1 MCKYSYLFDDDRGLF
16 NVLINGIPNVDG
28 NMLSNIVQ
36 TFIVFDEQKLQIVF
50 LKIDFL
56 YGTVDNFSKIKRI
69 DCQDILKKLNECFK
83 KEKPDN
89 LDIELQLFN
98 RWGDIKEIT
107 NFNECTCSK
116 ILYED
121 KDKLI
126 VEFDYKNSKNTI
138 LNGTTDK

>member
-1 MCKYSYLFDDDRGLF
+1 MCKYSYLFEDDRGLF

-28 NMLSNIVQ
+28 NILSNIVQ
-36 TFIVFDEQKLQIVF
+36 TFIVYDEQKLQIVF
-50 LKIDFL
+50 LKFDL
-56 YGTVDNFSKIKRI
+56 YSTGDKFSKIERI
-69 DCQDILKKLNECFK
+69 DCQGIFKKLNKCFK

-89 LDIELQLFN
+89 LNIELQLLN
-98 RWGDIKEIT
+98 RWGDIKEVT

-121 KDKLI
+121 EDKLI

>member
-1 MCKYSYLFDDDRGLF
+1 MCKYSYLFEDDRGLF

-28 NMLSNIVQ
+28 NVLSNIVQ
-36 TFIVFDEQKLQIVF
+36 TFVVNDEQKLQIVF
-50 LKIDFL
+50 LKVDLYSTGDKFL
-56 YGTVDNFSKIKRI
+56 KIERVN
-69 DCQDILKKLNECFK
+69 CQEIFKKLNECFK
-83 KEKPDN
+83 KEKLDN
-89 LDIELQLFN
+89 LDIKLQLFN

-107 NFNECTCSK
+107 IFNECTCSK

-126 VEFDYKNSKNTI
+126 VEFDYKNSENTI

>member
-1 MCKYSYLFDDDRGLF
+1 MCKYSYLFEDDRGLF
-16 NVLINGIPNVDG
+16 NVLITGIPNVDG

-36 TFIVFDEQKLQIVF
+36 TFIVLHEQKLQIVF

-56 YGTVDNFSKIKRI
+56 ITGDKFSKIKRI
-69 DCQDILKKLNECFK
+69 DCQDILKKLNICFK

-98 RWGDIKEIT
+98 RWGDIKEKI

-126 VEFDYKNSKNTI
+126 VEFEYKNSENTI

>member
-1 MCKYSYLFDDDRGLF
+1 MCKYSYLFEDDRGLF
-16 NVLINGIPNVDG
+16 NVLINGIPNVNG
-28 NMLSNIVQ
+28 NVLSNIVQ

-50 LKIDFL
+50 LKFDFYL
-56 YGTVDNFSKIKRI
+56 SGDKFSKIERI
-69 DCQDILKKLNECFK
+69 DYQDIFKKLNECFK

-89 LDIELQLFN
+89 LNIELQLFN
-98 RWGDIKEIT
+98 RRGDIKEVT

>member
-1 MCKYSYLFDDDRGLF
+1 MCKYSYLFEDDRGLF

-28 NMLSNIVQ
+28 NVLSNIVQ
-36 TFIVFDEQKLQIVF
+36 TFIVNDEQKLQIVF
-50 LKIDFL
+50 CNFYL
-56 YGTVDNFSKIKRI
+56 YLTGDKFSKIERI
-69 DCQDILKKLNECFK
+69 DCRDIFEKLNICFK

-98 RWGDIKEIT
+98 RCGDIKEIT

-126 VEFDYKNSKNTI
+126 VEFEYKNSKNTI

>member
-1 MCKYSYLFDDDRGLF
+1 MCKYSYLFEDDRGLF
-16 NVLINGIPNVDG
+16 NVLINGIPNVNG
-28 NMLSNIVQ
+28 NVLSNIVQ
-36 TFIVFDEQKLQIVF
+36 TFVVNDEQKLQIVF
-50 LKIDFL
+50 LKFDSYL
-56 YGTVDNFSKIKRI
+56 TGDKFSKIKRI
-69 DCQDILKKLNECFK
+69 GCQKIFKKLNECFK

-98 RWGDIKEIT
+98 RRGDIKEIT
-107 NFNECTCSK
+107 KFNECTCSK

-121 KDKLI
+121 EDRLI